1 MDGVFVLDVS
11 NSIDAKEFEQMMNF
25 VINVSMMVN
34 ISAECSHAA
43 VMLFKANVVI
53 RFDLNQ
59 YTNQDDLIQAIK
71 SIDRP
76 SVKGGGTNTPE
87 ALRVLRIA
95 SQDRSLGLRFDDH
108 NVLKIAVMITDG
120 NPALNR
126 NFDKYNIKET
136 PKYIL
141 EERLKTEADEL
152 HDANIY
158 DQIYAIGVGEDK
170 VQRDILKEIADPMNL
185 NFLVAGFTSEDLEQ
199 LRDNLR
205 VQFCHRK

>member
-11 NSIDAKEFEQMMNF
+11 NSIDAKEFEQMIHF
-25 VINVSMMVN
+25 VINISSMVN

-53 RFDLNQ
+53 RFNLNQ
-59 YTNQDDLIQAIK
+59 YTNRDDLIQAIN

-87 ALRVLRIA
+87 ALRVLRMA
-95 SQDRSLGLRFDDH
+95 SQDRSLGLRSDDH
-108 NVLKIAVMITDG
+108 NVRKIAVMITDG

-158 DQIYAIGVGEDK
+158 DQIYAIGVGDK

-185 NFLVAGFTSEDLEQ
+185 NFLVAGFTPEDLEQ

-205 VQFCHRK
+205 MEFCHRK

>member
-1 MDGVFVLDVS
+1 MLDVS
-11 NSIDAKEFEQMMNF
+11 NSIDAKEFEQMINF
-25 VINVSMMVN
+25 VINISTMVN

-59 YTNQDDLIQAIK
+59 YTNRHDLMQAIE

-76 SVKGGGTNTPE
+76 SVKGRGTNTPE
-87 ALRVLRIA
+87 ALRVLRMA
-95 SQDRSLGLRFDDH
+95 SQDGSLGLRSNDH
-108 NVLKIAVMITDG
+108 NVRKIAVMITDG
-120 NPALNR
+120 NPALNK

-136 PKYIL
+136 PRYIL
-141 EERLKTEADEL
+141 EKQLKTEADEL

-158 DQIYAIGVGEDK
+158 DQIYAIGVGDR
-170 VQRDILKEIADPMNL
+170 VQSDILEEIANPMNL
-185 NFLVAGFTSEDLEQ
+185 NFLVAGFTPEDLEQ

-205 VQFCHRK
+205 VEFCHRK